1 MAPSMEPSMA
11 PHAATFRQE
20 CISMLETLMEQT
32 TTQFKK
38 NTTGNLIPSTSEGQ
52 YRIHYT
58 STGKNKEFKFLVEYY
73 NPRTRRW
80 SRNIHDD
87 TSDTFLMMKQCIY
100 DLRFSTIEIVPDK
113 PLPVGKDA
121 ATTRAQEITPPECL
135 RRLCCDVVAHQCI
148 FSDSAVPGS
157 FVVKAMISHNREI
170 NILNI
175 LKQDNPLPDPIK
187 AYLGDIP
194 VQHLVLDKQPRP
206 ELGQLNQYQQQMGN
220 VNNLQSCMQFIGPPG
235 TGKSHTISVFMEQLI
250 LHTNYDVV
258 LLSEKN
264 TAMTAVVEHLK
275 KNILATSFNTSL
287 WSAIMTFCSPQA
299 SGVVKEFY
307 DIDQKLA
314 IHPLYKSQAIQL
326 KTLTNKVDEY
336 LHQIDETFNILGGV
350 NVYNNIQESLDAF
363 YQLDPDQQTNWW
375 YRHSDEHHRIV
386 YETIEKSK
394 RTNQPSKFKAIYS
407 KPYNASMFG
416 FIEEKFHATF
426 EALQLLGK
434 SHRNIVQ
441 CQQDLLSLQQ
451 SHHQLHQDLVSG
463 FQHSSRIFL
472 STFGSFS
479 KMTDWFNAE
488 AVVLGT
494 DCPTKQ
500 AKPST
505 KQAKPSTKQAKPP
518 TKQAKPSTKRAKTHT
533 KQANPPP
540 TTRRAKAS
548 HRNVIVMIDEAS
560 TVPQYDIHTLTVL
573 ESIANITIK
582 SLMMIGDDK
591 QLQPFNPTT
600 KTAQT
605 TTTNL
610 PSLLVND
617 FITIDTKYYFEQQY
631 RIPRSIANILNQH
644 VYHGRYR
651 TDDSI
656 QDCTNAVIIHNVP
669 HYRQVPNPDNQA
681 GAANLYYNN
690 DEIQKVLAL
699 YRELVHASD
708 DIFIIAP
715 YTEQVKHLKHT
726 FKQQGLDDS
735 IISTIDMCQGLE
747 ADVVIFTLVLPYITR
762 HLSNLT
768 NGRLCVALSRQR
780 QQLHLV
786 CDEKALV
793 HYTPPPVQACIDC
806 GKILKDVIDIAVR
819 A

>member
-1 MAPSMEPSMA
+1 MEPSMA
-11 PHAATFRQE
+11 PPAVTFRQE

-38 NTTGNLIPSTSEGQ
+38 NTTGNLIPSTVADR

-58 STGKNKEFKFLVEYY
+58 STGKNKEFKFLVEYH
-73 NPRTRRW
+73 NPRTHRW
-80 SRNIHDD
+80 VRNIHDD
-87 TSDTFLMMKQCIY
+87 TSETFLMMKQCIY
-100 DLRFSTIEIVPDK
+100 DLRFSTIEIVPDN
-113 PLPVGKDA
+113 PLPVSKKVPP
-121 ATTRAQEITPPECL
+121 TSAQGITPPECP

-148 FSDSAVPGS
+148 HSDSAAPES
-157 FVVKAMISHNREI
+157 FVVKAMVSHNREI

-175 LKQDNPLPDPIK
+175 LKQNNPLPDPIK

-194 VQHLVLDKQPRP
+194 VQHLVMDKQPRP
-206 ELGQLNQYQQQMGN
+206 NLERLNQYQQQMGN

-275 KNILATSFNTSL
+275 KNIHATSFNTSL
-287 WSAIMTFCSPQA
+287 WSAITAFCSPQA

-307 DIDQKLA
+307 DLDQKLA
-314 IHPLYKSQAIQL
+314 IHPLYKSQALRL
-326 KTLTNKVDEY
+326 KTLANKVDEY
-336 LHQIDETFNILGGV
+336 LLQIEGTFDILGGV
-350 NVYNNIQESLDAF
+350 NVYMDLQESLDAF
-363 YQLDPDQQTNWW
+363 YQLDPDQQTSWW
-375 YRHSDEHHRIV
+375 YRHPDDKYHRTV
-386 YETIEKSK
+386 YASLEQAKRAKQPAMSTKSK
-394 RTNQPSKFKAIYS
+394 VIYS
-407 KPYNASMFG
+407 KPYHAGMFA
-416 FIEEKFHATF
+416 FIEEKFTATF

-434 SHRNIVQ
+434 SHRNLVQ

-451 SHHQLHQDLVSG
+451 RHHQLRQDLVTG
-463 FQHSSRIFL
+463 FQHNSRIFL

-488 AVVLGT
+488 AVAPVT
-494 DCPTKQ
+494 DCP
-500 AKPST
+500 AK
-505 KQAKPSTKQAKPP
+505 KP
-518 TKQAKPSTKRAKTHT
+518 TKAKKPTIDKKPTKAKKQT
-533 KQANPPP
+533 KAKKPTTNDKAP
-540 TTRRAKAS
+540 TTRQAKAS

-605 TTTNL
+605 TITNL

-656 QDCTNAVIIHNVP
+656 QDCTNAVVIHNVP
-669 HYRQVPNPDNQA
+669 HHRQAPGLDNSEA
-681 GAANLYYNN
+681 VNIYYNK

-699 YRELVHASD
+699 YRELTQTSN

-726 FKQQGLDDS
+726 FKQHGLDDS

-806 GKILKDVIDIAVR
+806 GKILKDVLAIAVR